1 MKISLP
7 QRAWYGDGVIEI
19 GLPVTWDIT
28 TCTMP
33 GHNRARLTKEEITSA
48 FAHPIGTSKISELAE
63 GRTQAVIVFDDLSR
77 PTRASELVPHI
88 LAELKAGG
96 IADEAVRFVAGI
108 GAHGAM
114 KLMDFEKKLG
124 RNVVQKF
131 DVYNHNPYENCTYVG
146 QTSRGTPVY
155 LNSEVMSCDLK
166 ILLGCIVPHPTAGFG
181 GGAKLLV
188 GISHVDTIYA
198 NHHGIGGRSA
208 PTPENPM
215 GGLHPSMGFGKV
227 EGNVLRADLEEMA
240 KMACVDCIVNAV
252 VNCRRETIGLFV
264 GDVVGAHREG
274 VKMARQTYA
283 TESEGEFDVLVLNAY
298 SKANEASVVLSGLLT
313 PLRKDGG
320 DVVLI
325 CNTPEGQ
332 ICHYTA
338 RSFGKERGGR
348 LWGPRKTLPP
358 RVNRLITVGPNIGR
372 ACLDWIGPADH
383 VIRVKRWSDA
393 LNLLKEWHGEHPK
406 VGIVP
411 DATIQYFPDRTA
423 AASILTSGSSQ
434 DPNQKKG
441 GYHEKKSF
449 RNVVFGRDRVIHWS
463 FNY

>member
-1 MKISLP
+1 MKRELIKIPLP
-7 QRAWYGDGVIEI
+7 QRAWYGDGTTEI
-19 GLPVTWDIT
+19 SFPVTWDVT
-28 TCTMP
+28 TCAMP
-33 GHNRARLTKEEITSA
+33 GHNGARLTKEEITSA

-63 GRTQAVIVFDDLSR
+63 GRTQAAIVFDDLSR

-96 IADEAVRFVAGI
+96 IAGEAIRFVAGI

-198 NHHGIGGRSA
+198 NHHGVGGRSA

-215 GGLHPSMGFGKV
+215 GKLHPSMGFGKV

-240 KMACVDCIVNAV
+240 RMAGVDCIVNAV

-264 GDVVGAHREG
+264 GDVVAAHREG
-274 VKMARQTYA
+274 VNMARQTYA
-283 TESEGEFDVLVLNAY
+283 TESGGEFDVLVLNAY
-298 SKANEASVVLSGLLT
+298 SKANEASVALSGLLT
-313 PLRKDGG
+313 PLRKEGG

-325 CNTPEGQ
+325 WNTPEGQ
-332 ICHYTA
+332 ICHYTG
-338 RSFGKERGGR
+338 RSFGKDRGGR

-358 RVNRLITVGPNIGR
+358 RVRRMITVGPNIGR
-372 ACLDWIGPADH
+372 ACLDWIGPADQ
-383 VIRVKRWSDA
+383 VIRVRRWPDA
-393 LNLLKEWHGEHPK
+393 LSLLKEWHGERPK
-406 VGIVP
+406 VGVVP
-411 DATIQYFPDRTA
+411 DATIQYFPNTGTKR
-423 AASILTSGSSQ
+423 
-434 DPNQKKG
+434 
-441 GYHEKKSF
+441 
-449 RNVVFGRDRVIHWS
+449 
-463 FNY
+463 